1 MLVFKLNAAHNNLI
15 THCAFDSDKYQLDGL
30 ISNFT
35 DKLDCI
41 IIMRCIEMP
50 FTLLFLRSIYLKSQN
65 QFVDDISATLFGYIR
80 HQSLWNNLVK
90 LIKYANAFV
99 FVFVFV
105 SSGKWEM

>member
-1 MLVFKLNAAHNNLI
+1 MYRNAI
-15 THCAFDSDKYQLDGL
+15 YTF
-30 ISNFT
+30 
-35 DKLDCI
+35 
-41 IIMRCIEMP
+41 
-50 FTLLFLRSIYLKSQN
+50 FLRSIYLKSQN

-105 SSGKWEM
+105 SSGKCKGSRHEWMGLSGFVLPTLI

>member
-1 MLVFKLNAAHNNLI
+1 MYCISGPIIRLFVPYLLLNYSKDILNAAHNNLI

-50 FTLLFLRSIYLKSQN
+50 FTLFFTVNISKESKPICRRHFGHTFWLNSTPKS
-65 QFVDDISATLFGYIR
+65 L
-80 HQSLWNNLVK
+80 
-90 LIKYANAFV
+90 
-99 FVFVFV
+99 
-105 SSGKWEM
+105 E

>member
-50 FTLLFLRSIYLKSQN
+50 FTLFFYGQKKSQN
-65 QFVDDISATLFGYIR
+65 QFVDDISATLFG
-80 HQSLWNNLVK
+80 
-90 LIKYANAFV
+90 
-99 FVFVFV
+99 
-105 SSGKWEM
+105 